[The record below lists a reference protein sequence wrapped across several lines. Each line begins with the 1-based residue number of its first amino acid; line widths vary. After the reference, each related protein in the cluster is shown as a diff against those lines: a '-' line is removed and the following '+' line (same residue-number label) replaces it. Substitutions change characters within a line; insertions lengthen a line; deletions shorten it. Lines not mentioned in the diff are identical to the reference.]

1 MTGSN
6 STTPTP
12 DMPSTAGMTVRKFLE
27 AQVGVNRLWSE
38 RIAALEDQNAALR
51 ALFVHKDGR
60 NLTNAEAIARL
71 DHRINMQDGEIM
83 ALIGEI
89 QDMRNEVRTIHYMI
103 TNAGRYGAKQG
114 RRPNAQDGRSPYDA
128 TNKQ

>member
-1 MTGSN
+1 VTGSN
-6 STTPTP
+6 SNTPTP
-12 DMPSTAGMTVRKFLE
+12 NIPSTAGMTVREFLE

-38 RIAALEDQNAALR
+38 RIDALEAENAALR

-89 QDMRNEVRTIHYMI
+89 QDMRNEVRTIHHMI
-103 TNAGRYGAKQG
+103 TNAGRYGVRQP
-114 RRPNAQDGRSPYDA
+114 RRPNAQDGPSPYDA
-128 TNKQ
+128 SKEK